1 MLDKLSAELLLY
13 IFSFLDLPDLDELS
27 KLDPTLAR
35 LTADKALHNVRLR
48 IVFPAR
54 VEHDLFALSRPTI
67 PDLVHRGVLRGLA
80 IERRWRAGSYL
91 YSQSSVRQYEI
102 SQQLARQ
109 HAGHVVS
116 QHLTRRSAAAA
127 ASGGTGSTNPLK
139 QLYPGIS
146 HNLAHALLP
155 VARKLKWSL
164 RRDTLAKMVRD
175 KSGIT
180 GVAKWLENNR
190 LVQEG
195 ERVRLAICPPA
206 NFVDSEWSR
215 ATNRVC
221 LGPPFM
227 DASTTASARASRKAT
242 ARQAALITA
251 AGAPHPRRPFGQ
263 KLPPTFAAEQQD
275 YVLPRSILQGDMSP
289 LTSEDELDEEQDELE
304 PMETD
309 EVQPPP
315 PPATTSAKSKA
326 KATKSSKT
334 KAKPQKAHPQSAA
347 AAKPAPA
354 EPEKPTQPS
363 PPFPNGARIIM
374 LAQVDAWTQTL
385 QGLADAWER
394 EKKPLPFGEEDGE
407 REKGE
412 KFIQTMDKV
421 RTQIERRLVTK
432 GRLVAKPK
440 PKEKEKKKKQPAPEV
455 QEDEDELLE
464 EEEDSRPPAKK
475 KRT

>member
-1 MLDKLSAELLLY
+1 
-13 IFSFLDLPDLDELS
+13 
-27 KLDPTLAR
+27 
-35 LTADKALHNVRLR
+35 
-48 IVFPAR
+48 
-54 VEHDLFALSRPTI
+54 
-67 PDLVHRGVLRGLA
+67 
-80 IERRWRAGSYL
+80 
-91 YSQSSVRQYEI
+91 
-102 SQQLARQ
+102 
-109 HAGHVVS
+109 
-116 QHLTRRSAAAA
+116 
-127 ASGGTGSTNPLK
+127 
-139 QLYPGIS
+139 
-146 HNLAHALLP
+146 
-155 VARKLKWSL
+155 
-164 RRDTLAKMVRD
+164 
-175 KSGIT
+175 
-180 GVAKWLENNR
+180 
-190 LVQEG
+190 
-195 ERVRLAICPPA
+195 
-206 NFVDSEWSR
+206 
-215 ATNRVC
+215 
-221 LGPPFM
+221 M
-227 DASTTASARASRKAT
+227 DASTDSPAASSARTSRKAT
-242 ARQAALITA
+242 ARQAALITG
-251 AGAPHPRRPFGQ
+251 AGAPHPRRPFGM

-334 KAKPQKAHPQSAA
+334 KAKKAQPQPAA
-347 AAKPAPA
+347 APAKPGPA
-354 EPEKPTQPS
+354 EPAKPTQPS
-363 PPFPNGARIIM
+363 PPFANGARIIM

-394 EKKPLPFGEEDGE
+394 EKKPVPFGEEDGE

-440 PKEKEKKKKQPAPEV
+440 PKEKEKEKKKKQPAPEV